1 LIHAIPSLLPG
12 IKPAANGTA
21 AEQSRYPPSAFFVIS
36 DKFPSSYLLF
46 LINFLFALDFP
57 NMMIYYGI
65 FPIKFSFI
73 LPCFIIFPQFQG
85 GYAL

>member
-1 LIHAIPSLLPG
+1 M
-12 IKPAANGTA
+12 
-21 AEQSRYPPSAFFVIS
+21 QSVFFVIS

-46 LINFLFALDFP
+46 LINFLFSLDFS
-57 NMMIYYGI
+57 NTKIYYRT